1 MTRIKQSP
9 SGAVKQLLH
18 KFKHLFTFT
27 AFCTLSAYFLSE
39 MPAIPAIYR
48 LADKKE
54 RRLASLE
61 FHFKSFRACPDAPD
75 SGELRHS
82 PVQTDSRLWLLPY
95 GRLH

>member
-39 MPAIPAIYR
+39 TPAIPAIYKPT
-48 LADKKE
+48 DKKRE
-54 RRLASLE
+54 ALGLS
-61 FHFKSFRACPDAPD
+61 
-75 SGELRHS
+75 
-82 PVQTDSRLWLLPY
+82 
-95 GRLH
+95 

>member
-9 SGAVKQLLH
+9 PGAVKQLLH

-39 MPAIPAIYR
+39 TPMIPAIYKP
-48 LADKKE
+48 ANKKE

-61 FHFKSFRACPDAPD
+61 FHFNSLRACPDVPD
-75 SGELRHS
+75 NGESRHS
-82 PVQTDSRLWLLPY
+82 PVQTDSRL
-95 GRLH
+95 